1 MAETLLKVQ
10 NVETF
15 YGNIR
20 ALGGV
25 SVEVNKGE
33 IVSLIGANGA
43 GKSTLMMTIC
53 GSPQARHGSVVFEGH
68 RP

>member
-25 SVEVNKGE
+25 SVEVNKDA
-33 IVSLIGANGA
+33 INANMEAMLEMGDL
-43 GKSTLMMTIC
+43 KSPVETSGMVW
-53 GSPQARHGSVVFEGH
+53 SEARLTTA
-68 RP
+68 P